1 MDGLTVKNSQAFLQS
16 SKTASELRSSQN
28 AADASGQTLAGQPKT
43 ASGQVSFADML
54 KDAVGKVNTM
64 QKTADTKMEQ
74 LATGKTDNIQDVM
87 VATEQADIAMRLMV
101 NIRNKVIDAYQEIM
115 KMQV

>member
-16 SKTASELRSSQN
+16 GKTASELRSSQN
-28 AADASGQTLAGQPKT
+28 AADASGQTLAGQP
-43 ASGQVSFADML
+43 GQVSFADML

-64 QKTADTKMEQ
+64 QKRADTKMEQ

>member
-1 MDGLTVKNSQAFLQS
+1 MDGLTVKNSQAFLES

-28 AADASGQTLAGQPKT
+28 AKDATQTLAGQP
-43 ASGQVSFADML
+43 GQVSFADML

>member
-28 AADASGQTLAGQPKT
+28 AADATGQTQTLAGQP
-43 ASGQVSFADML
+43 GQVSFADML

>member
-1 MDGLTVKNSQAFLQS
+1 MDGLTVKNSQAFLES

-28 AADASGQTLAGQPKT
+28 GPTQTLAGQP
-43 ASGQVSFADML
+43 GQVSFADML

-74 LATGKTDNIQDVM
+74 LATGRTDNIQDVM

>member
-1 MDGLTVKNSQAFLQS
+1 MDGLTVKNSQQFLES
-16 SKTASELRSSQN
+16 SKTASELRASQN
-28 AADASGQTLAGQPKT
+28 ESKTQTLAGQP
-43 ASGQVSFADML
+43 GQVSFADML

>member
-1 MDGLTVKNSQAFLQS
+1 MDGLTIKSSQQLLDT

-28 AADASGQTLAGQPKT
+28 EMQTASGQP
-43 ASGQVSFADML
+43 QVSFADML

-64 QKTADTKMEQ
+64 QKDADTKMTE
-74 LATGKTDNIQDVM
+74 LATGKTDNIQEVM
-87 VATEQADIAMRLMV
+87 VTTEKADIAMRLMV

>member
-16 SKTASELRSSQN
+16 GKTASELRSSQN
-28 AADASGQTLAGQPKT
+28 AADATGQTQSLGQP
-43 ASGQVSFADML
+43 GQVSFADML

-74 LATGKTDNIQDVM
+74 LATGQTDNIQDVM
-87 VATEQADIAMRLMV
+87 VSTEKADIAMRLMV

>member
-1 MDGLTVKNSQAFLQS
+1 MDGLTIRNSQQMLES

-28 AADASGQTLAGQPKT
+28 ESSAALPGQP
-43 ASGQVSFADML
+43 SQVSFADML

-64 QKTADTKMEQ
+64 QKQADTKMTE
-74 LATGKTDNIQDVM
+74 LATGKTDNIQDVL
-87 VATEQADIAMRLMV
+87 VTTEKADIAMRLMV

>member
-16 SKTASELRSSQN
+16 GKTTSELRSSQN
-28 AADASGQTLAGQPKT
+28 AADALGQTQSAGQP
-43 ASGQVSFADML
+43 GQVSFADML

-74 LATGKTDNIQDVM
+74 LATGQTDNIQDVM
-87 VATEQADIAMRLMV
+87 VSTEKADIAMRLMV

>member
-1 MDGLTVKNSQAFLQS
+1 MDGLTVKNSQALLQS
-16 SKTASELRSSQN
+16 SKTASELRSQEN
-28 AADASGQTLAGQPKT
+28 APLHPGQP
-43 ASGQVSFADML
+43 GQVSFADML

-64 QKTADTKMEQ
+64 QKTADTKMQQ
-74 LATGKTDNIQDVM
+74 LATGQTDNIQDVM

>member
-1 MDGLTVKNSQAFLQS
+1 MDGLTIRNSQQMLET
-16 SKTASELRSSQN
+16 SKTASELRGSQN
-28 AADASGQTLAGQPKT
+28 AKDAIGSIQTLPGQPN
-43 ASGQVSFADML
+43 QVSFADML

-64 QKTADTKMEQ
+64 QKQADTKMTE
-74 LATGKTDNIQDVM
+74 LATGKTDNIQDVL
-87 VATEQADIAMRLMV
+87 VTTEKADIAMRLMV